1 MSHQF
6 EFLKKICKNLRPI
19 RISLLPSDAPSVRSH
34 LSKTPNFLMPFRFLT
49 VTLLSAVSLNAD
61 TTPEEAA
68 RHFTLKALPI
78 LSEKCFSCHGEKK
91 TKGELDMLTRE
102 SLLKGGEDYPDT
114 LVPGDADAS
123 KMFEAIKW
131 EDPDLEMPPKENDR
145 LTPEQI
151 ETLRT
156 WINNGAPWPTEAEQ
170 EAFREADK
178 SATVTDDGIIV
189 KTSGGLADSWTY
201 RRYQP
206 EDIWAFQPLKKDI
219 SPPSDTANPIDAFI
233 LEKLA
238 AENLPPGPP
247 ADPATLIRRITFDLT
262 GLPPT
267 PAENEK
273 WLARYSSEN
282 NLRATTATLVD
293 QLLASPAYGERWAQH
308 WLDTVRYADSAG
320 FSNDYERSNAW
331 RYRDYVIRSF
341 NADKPYN
348 QFAKEQLAG
357 DEIDPENPENII
369 ATGFLRMGPWEH
381 TAMSPADETRQGYID
396 DTINI
401 VGQTFLSTTM
411 RCFKCH
417 DHKFD
422 PLSAKDYYRFYSAF
436 ATTQPV
442 ERPAAFLP
450 SEDKSNFDY
459 DRKEIE
465 KRLTFSQ
472 SSLDSLYSR
481 REEMARKWYQENG
494 KDYVSYEDRA
504 NLPDGTKPPRHYGL
518 TTAEEG
524 EIKVRE
530 QDVKI
535 WTRARERFEP
545 LAQSV
550 YSGGYI
556 TQPSD
561 KLRMPDPNNK
571 GQMKK
576 AETLP
581 ENFIL
586 SGGAVASPTD
596 PVTPG
601 VISSIGLV
609 SPTATRDDPWALP
622 TGMTGRRS
630 ALAEWITNPD
640 NQLTTRSIVNRVW
653 GWHFGQAIAGN
664 PNNFGKTGKKPT
676 HPELLDWLAHDFVE
690 NGWSFKHLHRLILT
704 VDAYMRSPN
713 HPETKLI
720 SEKDP
725 DNLLLATFTPRRL
738 TAEELRDALL
748 ATTGELDPIRRRPP
762 HPPGNELRGRPVR
775 AHDPVLHR
783 PGLPAIAT
791 PGTTQPP
798 LHVCPPT
805 PWPDRSLPRRIQQ
818 TRFRRFLRTPRLLQR
833 HAPGLHPAQQRRHH
847 QPLLGFRPPSGKGKR
862 RPRRPNQA
870 AFQTALLRDPNP
882 EEQATLTEH
891 YQKMLAYHQ
900 NVKPEPFIPP
910 TDIRRSLVEEFSG
923 EPFEY
928 DEILDVYRKL
938 HPRPTT
944 PRAAPHTRALADI
957 CLILFNTNEFV
968 FVY

>member
-1 MSHQF
+1 MPHP
-6 EFLKKICKNLRPI
+6 FLAI
-19 RISLLPSDAPSVRSH
+19 
-34 LSKTPNFLMPFRFLT
+34 
-49 VTLLSAVSLNAD
+49 TLLSAVSLNAK

-102 SLLKGGEDYPDT
+102 SLLKGGEYNSDV
-114 LVPGDADAS
+114 LVPGNAAAS
-123 KMFEAIKW
+123 KMILAATW
-131 EDPDLEMPPKENDR
+131 EDPDMEMPPKENDR

-151 ETLRT
+151 EDLRT

-170 EAFREADK
+170 EKFREADK
-178 SATVTDDGIIV
+178 HATVTDDGIIV

-219 SPPSDTANPIDAFI
+219 SPPSETANPIDAFI

-238 AENLPPGPP
+238 AEKLPAGPP
-247 ADPATLIRRITFDLT
+247 ADPATFIRRITFDLT

-267 PAENEK
+267 PEENEK
-273 WLARYSSEN
+273 WLARYTSEN
-282 NLRATTATLVD
+282 DLRATTTALVD
-293 QLLASPAYGERWAQH
+293 ELLASPAYGERYAQH

-331 RYRDYVIRSF
+331 RYRDYVVRSL

-348 QFAKEQLAG
+348 QFAREQLAG

-450 SEDKSNFDY
+450 SEDKSNFKH

-494 KDYVSYEDRA
+494 KDYVGYEDRA

-550 YSGGYI
+550 YSAGYI

-561 KLRMPDPNNK
+561 HLRMANPDDK
-571 GQMKK
+571 GQMNKSW
-576 AETLP
+576 TLP

-586 SGGAVASPTD
+586 SGGAVTSPTD

-640 NQLTTRSIVNRVW
+640 NQLTTRSIVNRIW

-676 HPELLDWLAHDFVE
+676 HPELLDWLTQNFVE
-690 NGWSFKHLHRLILT
+690 NGWSLKHLHRLILT
-704 VDAYMRSPN
+704 SDAYMRSPH

-725 DNLLLATFTPRRL
+725 DNLLLATFKPRRL
-738 TAEELRDALL
+738 TAEELRDTLL
-748 ATTGELDPIRRRPP
+748 ATTGELAPSKGGLPIRPEMNFEVAMSARMIQFSIAPAYQP
-762 HPPGNELRGRPVR
+762 SPLPELRNR
-775 AHDPVLHR
+775 
-783 PGLPAIAT
+783 
-791 PGTTQPP
+791 
-798 LHVCPPT
+798 
-805 PWPDRSLPRRIQQ
+805 RSLYALQLRGLTDPFLDVFNKPVSADSCERRDSSSV
-818 TRFRRFLRTPRLLQR
+818 TPQVFTMLNSDVITNRSLAFALL
-833 HAPGLHPAQQRRHH
+833 LEKENTDPAAQI
-847 QPLLGFRPPSGKGKR
+847 K
-862 RPRRPNQA
+862 A
-870 AFQTALLRDPNP
+870 AFNTALLRDPKP
-882 EEQATLTEH
+882 EEQASLTQH
-891 YQKMLAYHQ
+891 YQKMLAYH
-900 NVKPEPFIPP
+900 KTATPEPSPPQPTSAAPSSKSSPATPSNTTKFSTCMKTTPP
-910 TDIRRSLVEEFSG
+910 TRNRTKQPPTPAPSPISASSSSTPTNSPTSINMEKGFESPFRRIQPQPKSSLVVEF
-923 EPFEY
+923 
-928 DEILDVYRKL
+928 
-938 HPRPTT
+938 
-944 PRAAPHTRALADI
+944 
-957 CLILFNTNEFV
+957 
-968 FVY
+968 